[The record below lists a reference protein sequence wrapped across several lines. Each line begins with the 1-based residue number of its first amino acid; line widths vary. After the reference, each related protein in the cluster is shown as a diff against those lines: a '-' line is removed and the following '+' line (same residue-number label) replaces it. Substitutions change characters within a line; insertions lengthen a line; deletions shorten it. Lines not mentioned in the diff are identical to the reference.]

1 MGLTNYGERKV
12 FELLKGVG
20 TYYIGLLTTAP
31 TDSDLGVEVTG
42 GAYARQAFPASDP
55 TTDSNGETTVKNTA
69 AIEFPT
75 ATADWGTPVAW
86 GLYDAATGGN
96 LVWYG
101 AFTTPKAFSANDTCI
116 IHANEFVLSVD

>member
-31 TDSDLGVEVTG
+31 TDSDSGVEVTG

-75 ATADWGTPVAW
+75 ATADSQVR
-86 GLYDAATGGN
+86 
-96 LVWYG
+96 
-101 AFTTPKAFSANDTCI
+101 I
-116 IHANEFVLSVD
+116 SV